1 MAMTPARFIECLI
14 VIRWTPINLA
24 SALQCDLSW
33 VEAMEVG
40 NEEIPDGLAVWLE
53 NLARVHT
60 DQPPPKSFRG
70 KRSRL

>member
-1 MAMTPARFIECLI
+1 
-14 VIRWTPINLA
+14 
-24 SALQCDLSW
+24 
-33 VEAMEVG
+33 MEVG